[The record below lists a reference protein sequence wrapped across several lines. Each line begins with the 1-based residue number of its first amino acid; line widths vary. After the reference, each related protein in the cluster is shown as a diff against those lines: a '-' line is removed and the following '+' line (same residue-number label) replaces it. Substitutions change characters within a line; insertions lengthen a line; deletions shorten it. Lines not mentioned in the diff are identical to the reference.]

1 MNNDEIISDDENIAK
16 TFNDF
21 FFNIA
26 KDLNLKYHESLLNR
40 NLDFIENPVLRAI
53 KFYKIIL
60 A

>member
-1 MNNDEIISDDENIAK
+1 MNSDEIISDDENIAK
-16 TFNDF
+16 TFNDLF
-21 FFNIA
+21 LNIA

>member
-1 MNNDEIISDDENIAK
+1 M
-16 TFNDF
+16 TF

-26 KDLNLKYHESLLNR
+26 KGLNLKYHESLLNR